1 MVSWLAAG
9 SNCMI
14 SILLSSRWLGF
25 HKGLK
30 VAAYRTRV
38 ILWSLFCLGP
48 IAARIQM
55 PEVDDLNPPFFEAA
69 ARGVGAAVF
78 STAAR
83 RRCLQL
89 ARSAIGT
96 TQLC

>member
-1 MVSWLAAG
+1 
-9 SNCMI
+9 
-14 SILLSSRWLGF
+14 
-25 HKGLK
+25 
-30 VAAYRTRV
+30 
-38 ILWSLFCLGP
+38 
-48 IAARIQM
+48 M

-89 ARSAIGT
+89 ARLAIGT
-96 TQLC
+96 TQLCCLEYRASPKSNTNLVTLL